1 MALQRLGV
9 VQNYENIR
17 NFSIIIVGVGGV
29 GSVTAEMLVR
39 CGIGKLILYDYD
51 KVELANMN
59 RLFYTPDQIGLEKVQ
74 AAKLTLEKINPD
86 VEIEG
91 YSYNITSLDYYD
103 SFLNMISTGA
113 KDKKSKV
120 DLVLSCVDN
129 FAARMTINVACNTLN
144 QMWMESGVS
153 EDAMNG
159 VGEKLVVA
167 GRLVLFRSM
176 GKNAF
181 AHIQDDMGRIQIM
194 FNRDQTEV
202 VGYKP
207 QKEGDADALTPMK
220 LIEKKIDYAVFN
232 TPLSIFT

>member
-91 YSYNITSLDYYD
+91 YSQNITTLDNYD
-103 SFLNMISTGA
+103 SFLDMIRTGS

-159 VGEKLVVA
+159 
-167 GRLVLFRSM
+167 
-176 GKNAF
+176 
-181 AHIQDDMGRIQIM
+181 HIQFMIPGE
-194 FNRDQTEV
+194 TAC
-202 VGYKP
+202 YKCAEP
-207 QKEGDADALTPMK
+207 LVMV
-220 LIEKKIDYAVFN
+220 EKKDEKIV
-232 TPLSIFT
+232 LKREGVSKVK